1 MWIHNRPKIDFDGDE
16 SYKHLEMTSLIN
28 KNNIAIEKS
37 AGTNFQTRTQI
48 KAIVEKKPWPWP
60 YHITRGQ

>member
-1 MWIHNRPKIDFDGDE
+1 
-16 SYKHLEMTSLIN
+16 MTSLIN

-48 KAIVEKKPWPWP
+48 KAIVENKPWPWP